1 MIYVEKRHNAIDIRI
16 VTVFCEIGRNV
27 NEPSQRY
34 QPTVFLFC
42 SIIAFSVRFFGG
54 HNYIIVQKNT
64 QLFESVYPIFFIYNT
79 AVCIFIFFVL

>member
-34 QPTVFLFC
+34 QPTVFLFLFNH
-42 SIIAFSVRFFGG
+42 SFFR
-54 HNYIIVQKNT
+54 
-64 QLFESVYPIFFIYNT
+64 PFFRW
-79 AVCIFIFFVL
+79 A